1 MMKGFKQKLIKK
13 TGSSTNTTTSATSS
27 NGTSGNTS
35 TSGNKSTKQAS
46 ASSNGKKPSTMVLNN
61 PTLKRSSSKS
71 SGRDD
76 TSSGA
81 KSSRHSEQSEKNLS
95 SQSTPKAASKQNE
108 QHTVNLQNTP
118 SEADISM
125 SDGTPVQQRQK
136 NSSASIAI
144 PNINNS
150 LHNFNSEASMDG
162 VVPGGVNISKNALS
176 QPTHNGVLSSELSS
190 ASATTPP
197 PQIVHHSSSPTGYAQ
212 QHSNINVA
220 FPQSSYPPIGVILDS
235 NLKSPH
241 RNLTMSSIKSN
252 NSNIAVEQELVKL
265 PTFEDVIRGT
275 YKNRRKT
282 RMHSNPNSTLGDND
296 QGYVNQD
303 LDESDDDLLQNDMG
317 MDPIRNKNIDTIIDK
332 KPIIIKLFIDKLE
345 QCKIIYDFSNPIADL
360 NGKDSK
366 TNTLQ
371 ELIEFVVNYRMTYP
385 EDIYFHVVDMFKVNL
400 FRSIPPSLNPQGEV
414 FDPDE
419 DEPIN
424 ELAWP
429 HMSLIYEFFLRF
441 IEGPDFNHTSAKP
454 YVNQTFILKLLQLFD
469 SEDVRERDSLKT
481 TLHRIYGKFLSLRAF
496 IRKNMANILLQM
508 IYETERFNGVAE
520 LLEILG
526 SIINGFALPL
536 KDEHKIFLIRVLIP
550 LHKVRCLSLYHP
562 QLAYCIVQFLE
573 KEPLMTEEVIMGLLR
588 YWPKINSTKEIMFLN
603 EIEDIFEIMENSEFT
618 KIQIPL
624 CVQLTKCIQ
633 SSHFQIAER
642 VLTFWNNEYFLN
654 LIIENCDVVLPVLF
668 PALYELTCQ
677 LELDSNK
684 EPESG
689 QGDDSMD
696 IDEEGGSPIEIGR
709 EYDKRIE
716 VMENINGLLIKD
728 QDPFMLVEQ
737 AIHSGSWNKAIHA
750 MAFKAL
756 KIFLET
762 NYQIYEQCQR
772 MYLEHC
778 KKNFMV
784 LKKEEQDE
792 YKNGQSK
799 YMVGSAF
806 YHKKSKVLNGI
817 QASIELRNK
826 MRHDNWEKLNEI
838 IKRRDIQ
845 GDQ

>member
-13 TGSSTNTTTSATSS
+13 TGSSSTTAA
-27 NGTSGNTS
+27 TSGNSVDSSNKNGKQS
-35 TSGNKSTKQAS
+35 TSASISSTTSKNKKGAVPLSLNNQQGKNETSKNQRKETNDFKNETRLEQNKKIPTPSTPKVQS
-46 ASSNGKKPSTMVLNN
+46 AST
-61 PTLKRSSSKS
+61 
-71 SGRDD
+71 
-76 TSSGA
+76 
-81 KSSRHSEQSEKNLS
+81 EKNLEKQLQS
-95 SQSTPKAASKQNE
+95 SP
-108 QHTVNLQNTP
+108 
-118 SEADISM
+118 ADIEM
-125 SDGTPVQQRQK
+125 SIKDETPVQQRQ
-136 NSSASIAI
+136 NGHSASIDI
-144 PNINNS
+144 PSMNNS
-150 LHNFNSEASMDG
+150 LHNFNADTNINS
-162 VVPGGVNISKNALS
+162 VVPGGVNISATNMSHSTHHSILS
-176 QPTHNGVLSSELSS
+176 ADISSGTS
-190 ASATTPP
+190 ASTPP
-197 PQIVHHSSSPTGYAQ
+197 PLGLHSSTSSPTTAAYAQ
-212 QHSNINVA
+212 QHPNINA
-220 FPQSSYPPIGVILDS
+220 SFPQSSYPPIGMILDA
-235 NLKSPH
+235 NMKSPG
-241 RNLTMSSIKSN
+241 RNLTMSSVKSN
-252 NSNIAVEQELVKL
+252 NSNIVVEQETVKL
-265 PTFEDVIRGT
+265 PTFEDVIRGI
-275 YKNRRKT
+275 YKTKKKHRV
-282 RMHSNPNSTLGDND
+282 HLNSDGIVDE
-296 QGYVNQD
+296 GYGEQHME
-303 LDESDDDLLQNDMG
+303 ESDDDILQSDMV
-317 MDPIRNKNIDTIIDK
+317 MDPIRNKNIDSMIEK
-332 KPIIIKLFIDKLE
+332 KPVVIKLFIDKLE
-345 QCKIIYDFSNPIADL
+345 QCKILYDFTNPISDL
-360 NGKDSK
+360 NGKEVK

-371 ELIEFVVNYRMTYP
+371 ELIEFVVSYRMTYP
-385 EDIYFHVVDMFKVNL
+385 EDIYYHVVDMFKVNL
-400 FRSIPPSLNPQGEV
+400 FRSIPPSPNPQGEV

-429 HMSLIYEFFLRF
+429 HMSLVYEFFLRF
-441 IEGPDFNHTSAKP
+441 IEGPDFTHTSAKP

-508 IYETERFNGVAE
+508 IYETEKFNGVAE

-573 KEPLMTEEVIMGLLR
+573 KEPLMTEEVVMGLLR

-654 LIIENCDVVLPVLF
+654 VIIENCDVVLPVLF

-677 LELDSNK
+677 LELDSSKN
-684 EPESG
+684 SHTDAA
-689 QGDDSMD
+689 DDSMD
-696 IDEEGGSPIEIGR
+696 IDEEGGSLSIKNS
-709 EYDKRIE
+709 EYDKRIQT
-716 VMENINGLLIKD
+716 MENINSLLIKD
-728 QDPFMLVEQ
+728 EDPFILVEQ

-778 KKNFMV
+778 KKNFMI
-784 LKKEEQDE
+784 LKKEEEDE
-792 YKNGQSK
+792 AKHQIGARPYTRKN
-799 YMVGSAF
+799 
-806 YHKKSKVLNGI
+806 KVLNGI

-826 MRHDNWEKLNEI
+826 MRHENWDRLNDI
-838 IKRRDIQ
+838 IKRRELDSQ
-845 GDQ
+845 Q